1 MHALAAFGDDAP
13 PEDVALGVP
22 GDAEAM
28 RAWLRARIAAMLDG
42 DRARLMAVLYRIDV
56 RERDVRAAL
65 AARDPESALA
75 DAVMARMGETHARRR
90 AAQGPDSGW
99 RDPG

>member
-13 PEDVALGVP
+13 AVVP

-56 RERDVRAAL
+56 RERDVAAAL
-65 AARDPESALA
+65 AASDPASALA
-75 DAVMARMGETHARRR
+75 DAVLERVAETHARRAR
-90 AAQGPDSGW
+90 
-99 RDPG
+99 